1 MNSDIDIDAVLYCL
15 ADYLAFCVCICK
27 SSGLCVWRRQQK
39 IATQL
44 FRLTDL

>member
-1 MNSDIDIDAVLYCL
+1 MNPDIDIDTVLYCL
-15 ADYLAFCVCICK
+15 ADYLAFYVCICK
-27 SSGLCVWRRQQK
+27 SLCLCVWRWQQK